1 MSGGFSPIN
10 EPLSPT
16 PDLDITIEEGSENSE
31 QLLQEDGSQHEIDSE
46 EVFRIESNDP
56 GRGPVLGIE
65 RNDLQNDG
73 DEVLE
78 FGSNDQ
84 VLRIES
90 NHNEN
95 RVVKCS
101 RLKAIIMRM
110 EETDTTI
117 DQNGGKGYHPPV
129 VRLEFESY
137 DDA

>member
-1 MSGGFSPIN
+1 MSGGFSPTN

-31 QLLQEDGSQHEIDSE
+31 QLLQEEGSQHEIDSE

-73 DEVLE
+73 DQVLE

-95 RVVKCS
+95 
-101 RLKAIIMRM
+101 
-110 EETDTTI
+110 
-117 DQNGGKGYHPPV
+117 NGGQMLEIESNYH
-129 VRLEFESY
+129 ENGG
-137 DDA
+137 D